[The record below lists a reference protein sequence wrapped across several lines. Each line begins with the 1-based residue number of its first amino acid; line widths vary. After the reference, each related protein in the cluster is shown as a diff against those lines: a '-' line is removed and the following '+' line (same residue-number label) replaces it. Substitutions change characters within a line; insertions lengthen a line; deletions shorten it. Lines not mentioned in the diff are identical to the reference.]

1 MANIQDVARA
11 AGVSTASVSRFL
23 SGKTVRSGEAIGRA
37 VRELGYSP
45 SVVARTLKSGRHDSL
60 GVIVPDIT
68 NPFFAGLVKGIDDVA
83 RPAGFQLIL
92 GNSDEDPEQENSLL
106 ESFVPRTDGII
117 IAPLVEEDRSVLGLD
132 GQSLPVVLVDRQ
144 LSIETGF
151 DRVVADNVAGSRLA
165 VDHLTSLGHSA
176 IAFISGPPTSS
187 PGRSRR
193 DGFLR
198 SMSAHGLAVRDDY
211 LRLGDFREES
221 GFHGMRA
228 LWSLT
233 DRPTAVFVANNLMA
247 IGALKALNDL
257 GVRVPEDV
265 SVISF
270 DDLSFASLLNP
281 PLTVIGRDE
290 REQGRIAARLLL
302 RRLTG
307 DPAAPAEKVTVP
319 VELVIR
325 RSTSSPRSPNR
336 K

>member
-11 AGVSTASVSRFL
+11 AGVSTASVSRYL
-23 SGKTVRSGEAIGRA
+23 SGKTVRSGEAISRA
-37 VRELGYSP
+37 VRELDYSP
-45 SVVARTLKSGRHDSL
+45 SAVARTLKSGRHHSI

-106 ESFVPRTDGII
+106 ESFVQRTDGII

-132 GQSLPVVLVDRQ
+132 DDALPVVLVDRQ
-144 LSIETGF
+144 LSVETRF
-151 DRVVADNVAGSRLA
+151 DRVLADNAAGSRLA
-165 VDHLTSLGHSA
+165 VDHLTSLGHSD
-176 IAFISGPPTSS
+176 IAFISGPLMSS
-187 PGRSRR
+187 PGRARR

-198 SMSAHGLAVRDDY
+198 SMSAHGLAVRED
-211 LRLGDFREES
+211 LLQLGDFREES
-221 GFHGMRA
+221 GFLAMKR
-228 LWSLT
+228 LWSMT
-233 DRPTAVFVANNLMA
+233 TRPTAVFVANNLMA
-247 IGALKALNDL
+247 IGALKALHDL
-257 GVRVPEDV
+257 SVHVPDDI

-281 PLTVIGRDE
+281 PLTVIRRDE

-307 DPAAPAEKVTVP
+307 DPSVAAEKVTVP
-319 VELVIR
+319 VALVIR
-325 RSTSSPRSPNR
+325 RSTSSPRSSR
-336 K
+336 